1 MRTKRYLFIKLL
13 LAALVTI
20 PLTAQEK
27 IVKISNLKE
36 LTEPHPKTNEAL
48 VLVKSAIE
56 DIVVKT
62 NMDNPVDKPS
72 TTVNGIYTYKLV
84 VYIGEDE
91 LDGAQTVSRQLQVSS
106 QYGNA
111 NLKCKVAPG
120 KQYECVFSIPPEFAY
135 ADESVSGGL
144 YASSQAQIAIS
155 STIPTLTISYNN
167 QEVIKEGVIQAIL
180 PSFLTINRTKDTYFF
195 RFALDGTEAQTD
207 SFKKPIF
214 KISHTNET
222 GETNRLEIWI
232 SEEKEVKAKTSL
244 KYRIFYK
251 NIANGKESF
260 AELVE
265 KARAEEEEKDFL
277 SAATHYKEARTHSDC
292 PKDQET
298 ELEALVQEMYKW
310 RKIDFMAGTFM
321 SEAERVENSKGFED
335 DSVFIYNRGVIRCLN
350 DLLEKYPDYLP
361 YLKKREELEAKLEK
375 HPMNFK
381 TEVQTKIVRH
391 QVITGKGYEG
401 GIDIFAAYSKKKN
414 TKAQDR
420 IGRTKSDG
428 TFRIVLENELKF
440 LYFYG
445 DKEST
450 PITSRTK
457 ELNR

>member
-13 LAALVTI
+13 LAALITI

-180 PSFLTINRTKDTYFF
+180 PSFLTINRTKETYFF

-214 KISHTNET
+214 KISHTDET

-232 SEEKEVKAKTSL
+232 SEEKEL

-321 SEAERVENSKGFED
+321 SEAERVENSKGFEN
-335 DSVFIYNRGVIRCLN
+335 DSVFIYYRGVIRCLN

-361 YLKKREELEAKLEK
+361 YLRKREELEAKLEK

>member
-155 STIPTLTISYNN
+155 STCLLYTS
-167 QEVIKEGVIQAIL
+167 
-180 PSFLTINRTKDTYFF
+180 PSPRD
-195 RFALDGTEAQTD
+195 A
-207 SFKKPIF
+207 
-214 KISHTNET
+214 
-222 GETNRLEIWI
+222 
-232 SEEKEVKAKTSL
+232 
-244 KYRIFYK
+244 
-251 NIANGKESF
+251 
-260 AELVE
+260 
-265 KARAEEEEKDFL
+265 
-277 SAATHYKEARTHSDC
+277 
-292 PKDQET
+292 
-298 ELEALVQEMYKW
+298 
-310 RKIDFMAGTFM
+310 
-321 SEAERVENSKGFED
+321 
-335 DSVFIYNRGVIRCLN
+335 
-350 DLLEKYPDYLP
+350 
-361 YLKKREELEAKLEK
+361 
-375 HPMNFK
+375 
-381 TEVQTKIVRH
+381 
-391 QVITGKGYEG
+391 
-401 GIDIFAAYSKKKN
+401 
-414 TKAQDR
+414 
-420 IGRTKSDG
+420 
-428 TFRIVLENELKF
+428 
-440 LYFYG
+440 
-445 DKEST
+445 
-450 PITSRTK
+450 
-457 ELNR
+457 